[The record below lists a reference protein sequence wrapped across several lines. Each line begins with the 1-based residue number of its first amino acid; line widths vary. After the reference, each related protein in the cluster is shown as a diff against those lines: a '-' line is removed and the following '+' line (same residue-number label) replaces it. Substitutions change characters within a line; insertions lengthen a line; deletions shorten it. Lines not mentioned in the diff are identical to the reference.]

1 MAISQRL
8 HKDRVDFIYLKPP
21 TPVVLRD
28 TFSFWYLR
36 WPGSFKGVSSTTNV
50 DATFRGATYP
60 PFLFLSQIDPPPQC
74 WGQGSC
80 GVYHLDTCFW
90 WLFVLKKKIHPYEI
104 NKTKQK
110 TYSIFSCLHPSPHL
124 SLSLCPISPHIITSS
139 NTFILQLNGWCL
151 GLHLSHALT
160 TGTKKAWYHSV
171 VHLDIT
177 VLHF

>member
-60 PFLFLSQIDPPPQC
+60 PFLFPSQIDPPPQC

-90 WLFVLKKKIHPYEI
+90 WLFVLKKKSIPMKLTKQ
-104 NKTKQK
+104 NKTKL
-110 TYSIFSCLHPSPHL
+110 TAYFHACTHHL
-124 SLSLCPISPHIITSS
+124 TSLCLSAQSPHISLLLQIHSYYSWMAGVLDSTCLMPLPQGPRRLGITLL
-139 NTFILQLNGWCL
+139 FI
-151 GLHLSHALT
+151 
-160 TGTKKAWYHSV
+160 
-171 VHLDIT
+171 
-177 VLHF
+177 